1 MDEVT
6 GMSQLVVTDSP
17 DEKRQPQVIVRP
29 EGATGSRSEAK
40 KYLMPTHAHLMVRD
54 GEEVHAGDVLAKIPR
69 ETTKT
74 KDITGGLPRVV
85 ELFEA
90 RKPRETAIIAE
101 INGMVKYGEVTKGQR
116 KIYVEG
122 DDGEKREYSLP
133 RGVHINVQ
141 EGERVKAGEPLMDG
155 PRNPHDILDVLGEKE
170 LQKYLVNEIQEVYR
184 LQGVNINDKHLEVI
198 SRQMMRWVKVEDIG
212 DTEFLPEEVVDK
224 FKFRA
229 ENLKTSEAGGRPAQG
244 KAMLLGITKASL
256 STDSFISAASFQE
269 TTRVLTEAAING
281 KVDYLRGLK
290 ENVIMGR
297 LVPAG
302 TGMEYYRQV
311 KIAGEDVVEEPGRA
325 GARCH
330 PRVRRRDAPA
340 VRRRAAR
347 RHRRRIA
354 GRVRK
359 HQSDRLTFRVPVR
372 FPFKAGINEVI
383 FAAREPPEGGCAVEA
398 PGESIFRA
406 AGLKSSAY
414 ISSPKD
420 SSRYEGPA
428 TVQPGDR
435 VDSDAR
441 LADTTTVSS
450 QSAARMIAPCVLPIV
465 RGRYLLPVLSGS
477 SLAFTI

>member
-1 MDEVT
+1 MNRNGIMAVVDDKGREKERYPANYGARVLAEDGAPVKANQILLEWDPYTFSILTEVSGTIHFKDLVDGLTMQEQLDEVT

-17 DEKRQPQVIVRP
+17 DEKKQPQIVVRP
-29 EGATGSRSEAK
+29 EGAAGSRSEAK

-54 GEEVHAGDVLAKIPR
+54 SEEVHAGDVLAKIPR

-90 RKPRETAIIAE
+90 RKPRETAIMAE
-101 INGMVKYGEVTKGQR
+101 INGTVKYGEVSKGQR

-122 DDGEKREYSLP
+122 EDGEKREYSLP
-133 RGVHINVQ
+133 RGVHIKVQ
-141 EGERVKAGEPLMDG
+141 EGEKIKAGEPLMDG
-155 PRNPHDILDVLGEKE
+155 PRDPHDILAVLGEKE

-184 LQGVNINDKHLEVI
+184 LQGVNINDKHLETI

-212 DTEFLPEEVVDK
+212 DTEFLPEEIVDK
-224 FKFRA
+224 FKFRS
-229 ENLKTSEAGGRPAQG
+229 ENNKVQEAGGRRAQG

-311 KIAGEDVVEEPGRA
+311 KIAGEDVVEETPTEVPLDSIPGYDEETRPLYA
-325 GARCH
+325 G
-330 PRVRRRDAPA
+330 
-340 VRRRAAR
+340 
-347 RHRRRIA
+347 
-354 GRVRK
+354 G
-359 HQSDRLTFRVPVR
+359 LTEDN
-372 FPFKAGINEVI
+372 G
-383 FAAREPPEGGCAVEA
+383 EG
-398 PGESIFRA
+398 
-406 AGLKSSAY
+406 
-414 ISSPKD
+414 
-420 SSRYEGPA
+420 
-428 TVQPGDR
+428 T
-435 VDSDAR
+435 
-441 LADTTTVSS
+441 LAE
-450 QSAARMIAPCVLPIV
+450 
-465 RGRYLLPVLSGS
+465 
-477 SLAFTI
+477 